1 MIDPTKSPTS
11 PLRKTA
17 TIVLLAVLIIAAGMF
32 LYKKDFHHSTA
43 SAGTSPAPA
52 APAPVIHTKAA
63 TATTTTIPGGVPES
77 NRNPFAY

>member
-11 PLRKTA
+11 PIRKTA
-17 TIVLLAVLIIAAGMF
+17 TIAFLAVLIVAAGLF

-43 SAGTSPAPA
+43 SAGTAPAPA
-52 APAPVIHTKAA
+52 APAQVVHTKAA
-63 TATTTTIPGGVPES
+63 PVTTTTIPGGVPES